1 MNIIEF
7 ATMYADRELADYEVA
22 RLEFLDKCRKE
33 DRHPVVV
40 SFVPKTRAFLT
51 EVCTAYYK
59 HLKEA

>member
-7 ATMYADRELADYEVA
+7 ATMYADRELDDYEVA

-33 DRHPVVV
+33 NRSPVVV
-40 SFVPKTRAFLT
+40 SFDHKYREFLT

-59 HLKEA
+59 YLKEV